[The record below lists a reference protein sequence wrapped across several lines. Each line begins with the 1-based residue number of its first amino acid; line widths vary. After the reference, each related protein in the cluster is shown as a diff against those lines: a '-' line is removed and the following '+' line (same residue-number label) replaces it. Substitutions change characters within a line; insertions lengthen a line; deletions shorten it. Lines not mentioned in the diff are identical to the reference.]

1 MSFIE
6 NKCILETSYHASK
19 IFRIMVIFSLIYKRL
34 AKHLSKMK

>member
-6 NKCILETSYHASK
+6 NKCILETSYHAVKFSALW
-19 IFRIMVIFSLIYKRL
+19 SLIYKRL